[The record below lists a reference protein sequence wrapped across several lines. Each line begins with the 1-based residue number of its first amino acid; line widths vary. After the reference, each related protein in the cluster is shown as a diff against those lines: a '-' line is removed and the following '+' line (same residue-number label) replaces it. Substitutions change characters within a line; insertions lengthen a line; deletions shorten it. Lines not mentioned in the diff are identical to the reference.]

1 GLFTPVLT
9 EEFGLDST
17 AVGAIAATSYVGYC
31 AAITVSAALTR
42 RAGPRAVAAG
52 AGAVATVGMT
62 VVALAPSAWVLAAGI
77 LIAGTSTGI
86 ASP

>member
-1 GLFTPVLT
+1 MQRSFYSLVASGTALIACCYGFARFGYGLFTPVLT

-42 RAGPRAVAAG
+42 R
-52 AGAVATVGMT
+52 
-62 VVALAPSAWVLAAGI
+62 
-77 LIAGTSTGI
+77 
-86 ASP
+86 